1 MRRALTILLLC
12 STASVAMG
20 QSVAG
25 LAELSTR
32 QATREKL
39 LSEYPRE
46 RVIEALA
53 KAIKED
59 PVFRPDTEAGGEA
72 ILLLCEA
79 AGMSVPGGE
88 GVTSPEAIRAIADV
102 LEQAR
107 PGEQVKILI
116 MLDRVSVS
124 LRPTIAPAVGRLIAG
139 STHKSVLVGAM
150 RAAAELRLP
159 IDEAAHARIRSL
171 ALRENPDDPV
181 WTSDAVVVRS
191 DIDFFHADA
200 VGVYLWTQPTDLAR
214 WEAVAKL
221 EGEWSS
227 TAFRAAWGVAVG
239 MCHLSQLE
247 DPSVVDRVFDTL
259 IELGKKPGTQ
269 FEDSGNFVRSAARAI
284 RKAGPSSDAFAKG
297 VARMTSELQKV
308 LSKEHVDGFTELLRL
323 YASVQ
328 GKSR

>member
-1 MRRALTILLLC
+1 MRRAWMVCVLG
-12 STASVAMG
+12 SMASVAMG

-32 QATREKL
+32 QATREEL
-39 LSEYPRE
+39 LSKYPRE

-59 PVFRPDTEAGGEA
+59 PVFRPDTEAGAEA
-72 ILLLCEA
+72 IRLLCEA
-79 AGMSVPGGE
+79 AGMVPDGE
-88 GVTSPEAIRAIADV
+88 GVTSPEATRAIADV

-107 PGEQVKILI
+107 PVEQVQILI
-116 MLDRVSVS
+116 KLGRVSKS

-181 WTSDAVVVRS
+181 WTADAVVVRS
-191 DIDFFHADA
+191 DLDFFHADA
-200 VGVYLWTQPTDLAR
+200 VGVYLLMQPTDLAR
-214 WEAVAKL
+214 WEALAKL
-221 EGEWSS
+221 EGEWGS

-269 FEDSGNFVRSAARAI
+269 FEDSGNFVRSAARAL

-297 VARMTSELQKV
+297 VARMANELQKV
-308 LSKEHVDGFTELLRL
+308 LPKEHLDGLTQLLAR
-323 YASVQ
+323 YASS
-328 GKSR
+328 KDKAR

>member
-1 MRRALTILLLC
+1 MRRAWMACVLG
-12 STASVAMG
+12 SMASVAMG

-25 LAELSTR
+25 LAEVSTR

-53 KAIKED
+53 KALRED

-72 ILLLCEA
+72 IRLMCEA
-79 AGMSVPGGE
+79 AGMVPGGE

-116 MLDRVSVS
+116 RLDRVSKS

-139 STHKSVLVGAM
+139 STHKSVLVAAM

-181 WTSDAVVVRS
+181 WTNDAVVVRS
-191 DIDFFHADA
+191 DIDFFHPEA
-200 VGVYLWTQPTDLAR
+200 VAAYLWTQPTDLAR

-227 TAFRAAWGVAVG
+227 TAFRAAWSVALG
-239 MCHLSQLE
+239 MCDLRQFE

-269 FEDSGNFVRSAARAI
+269 FEDSGNFVRSAARAL
-284 RKAGPSSDAFAKG
+284 RKAGPSSDAFANG
-297 VARMTSELQKV
+297 LARMLGELQTV
-308 LSKEHVDGFTELLRL
+308 LPKEHLDGFTQLLAR
-323 YASVQ
+323 YASSK
-328 GKSR
+328 GESR

>member
-1 MRRALTILLLC
+1 MRRAWMACVLG
-12 STASVAMG
+12 SMASVAMG

-25 LAELSTR
+25 LAEVSTR

-59 PVFRPDTEAGGEA
+59 PVFRPDTEAGAEA
-72 ILLLCEA
+72 ISLLCEA
-79 AGMSVPGGE
+79 AGMVPGGE
-88 GVTSPEAIRAIADV
+88 GVTSPEATRAIADV

-116 MLDRVSVS
+116 RLDRVSKS

-191 DIDFFHADA
+191 DIDFFHPDA
-200 VGVYLWTQPTDLAR
+200 VAAYLWTQPTDLAR

-269 FEDSGNFVRSAARAI
+269 FEDSGNFVRSAARAL

-297 VARMTSELQKV
+297 VARMANELQTV
-308 LSKEHVDGFTELLRL
+308 LPKEHLDGLTQLLAR
-323 YASVQ
+323 YASS
-328 GKSR
+328 KDKAR